1 MLIKPKKPTPDF
13 PLFPHAP
20 GQWAKMIKG
29 RLHYFGPCK
38 DAEGSLAGFQAKN
51 EDSSSNKIPSNPKP
65 RKPART
71 SRSCPCLRAVGKKV
85 CGRLVYFGPW
95 NDPQSAVNK
104 WLDEKEDL
112 LAGRLVINCGLG
124 NNDCAKLTTAI
135 ASSSLVLA
143 CLGNRRPKRTAHQQ
157 RDGEDSEESEAS
169 PAGPRRLR
177 RAAQLRS
184 TKC

>member
-112 LAGRLVINCGLG
+112 LAGRLC
-124 NNDCAKLTTAI
+124 
-135 ASSSLVLA
+135 
-143 CLGNRRPKRTAHQQ
+143 H
-157 RDGEDSEESEAS
+157 
-169 PAGPRRLR
+169 
-177 RAAQLRS
+177 QLRS
-184 TKC
+184 WQQRLCKAYDRDRVFITRFGLPWEPEAKADSPSAKRWRRF